1 MPKNRVPAITLDI
14 HNLQHIEIENHCLL
28 LSYTCASYTMCI
40 QIVYVTLKLTIIINL
55 RVLFWIFALCSCIG
69 TTTVAN

>member
-1 MPKNRVPAITLDI
+1 MPKNRVPAVTLDI

-40 QIVYVTLKLTIIINL
+40 QIVYVTLKLTICDL
-55 RVLFWIFALCSCIG
+55 SVLYRIFAHCNCIG

>member
-1 MPKNRVPAITLDI
+1 MPKNRVPAVTLVI

-40 QIVYVTLKLTIIINL
+40 QIVYVTLKLTICDL
-55 RVLFWIFALCSCIG
+55 SVLYRIFAHCSCIG